1 MGHKWGN
8 YGAKIETACLWMARK
23 VLILL
28 GSVLQ
33 NAVNTGLGNKFG
45 ACGIRSTEP

>member
-1 MGHKWGN
+1 MGHKWGS

-28 GSVLQ
+28 EVSLFASENGAEMGQ
-33 NAVNTGLGNKFG
+33 NVVTK
-45 ACGIRSTEP
+45 S